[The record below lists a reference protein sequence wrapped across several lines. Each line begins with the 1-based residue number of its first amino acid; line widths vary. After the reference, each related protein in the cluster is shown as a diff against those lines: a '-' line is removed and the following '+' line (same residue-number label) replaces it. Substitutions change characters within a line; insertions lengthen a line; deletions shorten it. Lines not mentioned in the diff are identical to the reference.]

1 VLKQDQHN
9 PLPLEKQ
16 IVILYAAVNGYLDAV
31 PVEHVKEYEQAL
43 FTFMA
48 SQYPVVLPGIG
59 QLKDLSE
66 DTEKILVKA
75 VSRFTGDFLRQR
87 TESPALTPVT

>member
-1 VLKQDQHN
+1 
-9 PLPLEKQ
+9 
-16 IVILYAAVNGYLDAV
+16 
-31 PVEHVKEYEQAL
+31 
-43 FTFMA
+43 MA

-87 TESPALTPVT
+87 TESPALMPVT